1 MRPPC
6 ELVVK
11 YLLPQIR
18 SRIARYLIE
27 EEKWKPADVAKALGV
42 TPASILKYRKIILQN
57 KFFDEDILDNF
68 SSDLAFKIAKN
79 ELSDEEFLRNL
90 CKFCLDLRVYGETCK
105 IHRKITPSLAN
116 CKICSKI
123 YEFSIKL
130 TTEKEKILSN
140 IKEAL
145 NIAKRFEE
153 KVLKYIPEVRTNI
166 VMAKENASSINDVA
180 AFPGRIT
187 IVKNKLAVFSEPEFG
202 ASKFLSKVLLEI
214 MKKNPKIKALTCIKY
229 LENMEKSLV
238 KLGIKYTIL
247 SKPLRKDTIWILEEE
262 FNGYEE
268 VLIDKGGLGIEP
280 VMYILGVNAIEVVKK
295 AVKII
300 SEYEKI
306 PKYAL

>member
-1 MRPPC
+1 
-6 ELVVK
+6 
-11 YLLPQIR
+11 
-18 SRIARYLIE
+18 
-27 EEKWKPADVAKALGV
+27 
-42 TPASILKYRKIILQN
+42 
-57 KFFDEDILDNF
+57 
-68 SSDLAFKIAKN
+68 
-79 ELSDEEFLRNL
+79 
-90 CKFCLDLRVYGETCK
+90 
-105 IHRKITPSLAN
+105 
-116 CKICSKI
+116 
-123 YEFSIKL
+123 
-130 TTEKEKILSN
+130 
-140 IKEAL
+140 
-145 NIAKRFEE
+145 E